1 MNFGVLGGTFDPIH
15 WGHLSLAEEA
25 RERLEMAQVL
35 FIPTGRPWMKVGN
48 PVSAVEH
55 RVAMVCLAIADKPGF
70 KLSRIEVERP
80 GFSYTVDTIAELR
93 EKLGAGNEIFMI
105 TGWDKLA
112 ELPYWHEP
120 SRLIQ
125 MCRLVV
131 APRPGFAQPDLD
143 SLNTL
148 VPGISRRVIMM
159 NKPEMDISATE
170 IRSRVA
176 RGLPIGHLVP
186 GPVDSYI
193 KQHQLYTPSSP
204 A

>member
-1 MNFGVLGGTFDPIH
+1 VSPWCVSLSPI
-15 WGHLSLAEEA
+15 
-25 RERLEMAQVL
+25 
-35 FIPTGRPWMKVGN
+35 N
-48 PVSAVEH
+48 PA
-55 RVAMVCLAIADKPGF
+55 
-70 KLSRIEVERP
+70 
-80 GFSYTVDTIAELR
+80 SYTVDTIAELR